1 MKKTVKAGPILDYV
15 KGRFKKW
22 LNSLGD
28 IFEVK
33 KSEEIEEDGIVGQYF
48 EFETGNGNTLQ
59 VKLFP
64 SPAKETDYIIRL
76 AHDGGKNVYESD
88 KLVSEDK
95 LMQELTDY
103 CNKYDLGTVD
113 EEDQTEG
120 RNMSKKEANKGM
132 GEADLEDDIDAEDG
146 SDVEDESQQATT
158 SSNKIAVTLQRVSA
172 GDEDTINL
180 CAINASNAVKAM
192 NMLDEIL
199 SDDEFVA
206 TITAE
211 PASFEITETTDEYDV
226 QNTDTVDTSHTFEE
240 MLKACV
246 ECYHNLECIHWA
258 AKGKQFKE
266 IHSLTESLLWDVKY
280 NVDTIAEWCVEFTKK
295 VPNVLS
301 YQYTPL
307 EGCDGFDFESAVA
320 AAKGQ
325 IDNYIKV
332 LECYYVNVEHDVQ
345 SVMDNWIRNLKK
357 TSNYALDRT
366 LMPECTTECP
376 HTL

>member
-1 MKKTVKAGPILDYV
+1 MKKTIKAGPLVDGIKKSY
-15 KGRFKKW
+15 KKW
-22 LNSLGD
+22 LRKLGD
-28 IFEVK
+28 LFEIT

-48 EFETGNGNTLQ
+48 EFETGNGNILQ

-64 SPAKETDYIIRL
+64 SPVDDSKYIIRM
-76 AHDGGKNVYESD
+76 AHDGGKDPYESGR
-88 KLVSEDK
+88 LIHEDK
-95 LMQELTDY
+95 LLDELANY
-103 CNKYDLGTVD
+103 CEKYDLGSV
-113 EEDQTEG
+113 EEQTGG
-120 RNMSKKEANKGM
+120 RNMNAKEMKQEKAQSSSTN
-132 GEADLEDDIDAEDG
+132 
-146 SDVEDESQQATT
+146 DEESVDSGT
-158 SSNKIAVTLQRVSA
+158 KILVTLQRVSA
-172 GDEDTINL
+172 GNEDTINL

-192 NMLDEIL
+192 SILDDVL
-199 SDDEFVA
+199 SDDAFVA
-206 TITAE
+206 TVTAE
-211 PASFEITETTDEYDV
+211 PTSFEITETADEYHV
-226 QNTDTVDTSHTFEE
+226 QNTDTVHTSHTFED

-332 LECYYVNVEHDVQ
+332 LECYYVNVDHDVQ
-345 SVMDNWIRNLKK
+345 SVLDNWIRNLKK

-366 LMPECTTECP
+366 LMPECTAKCVDTM
-376 HTL
+376 